1 MSNRIVWFKKNLRYK
16 DNEILIDEDKKS
28 ILIYIIEPELWKQKD
43 MSLRQWQFTLDSL
56 KDLQQQLIKNNLY
69 LNILCGDAL
78 EIFKFLKNKHNFDSV
93 ISEQETGIKWTFER
107 DKKLKSFFLQ
117 NDIHWTECAYPG
129 VRRGHHDRNQ
139 WAKFFRKDIL
149 RYPNLPVIKQS
160 INLGLKNY
168 DLPKIFYDTTPCPN
182 RQKGGSR
189 EAEKLLST
197 FLNSRGENYQ
207 YEMSSP
213 ISAEKSCSRLS
224 THLTYGTIS
233 HRSVFQEATQK
244 KEKIQLTNKNF
255 AKSINSFLSRLHW
268 RSHFIQKLED
278 QPSIEHESFIP
289 VYDQIREKDFR
300 KLDAWIEGKTGVHFI
315 DACMIYLRNHGWI
328 NFRMRAMLA
337 SFASYNLW
345 LDWRYFGPRLA
356 ALFTDFE
363 PGIHYSQLQMQSG
376 TTGINTIRM
385 YNPYKQALD
394 QDPEAKFIKSQL
406 PEYNNFPPSF
416 FFKPPELSNNENL
429 FNDSKLETIVDVT
442 KTAKFARDKIFSIRK
457 LPEHQKMAK
466 NVFIRHGSRQNR

>member
-78 EIFKFLKNKHNFDSV
+78 EIFKFLKNKYNFDSV

-129 VRRGHHDRNQ
+129 VRRGNHDRNQ

-149 RYPNLPVIKQS
+149 RYPNLPIIKQS

>member
-1 MSNRIVWFKKNLRYK
+1 MSNRVVWFKKNLRYK

-56 KDLQQQLIKNNLY
+56 KDLQYQLTKNNLH
-69 LNILCGDAL
+69 LNILYGDAL
-78 EIFKFLKNKHNFDSV
+78 EIFKFLKDKYNFDSV

-117 NDIHWTECAYPG
+117 NDIHWIECAYPG
-129 VRRGHHDRNQ
+129 VRRGRHDRNQ

-149 RYPNLPVIKQS
+149 RYPNLPIIKQS

-168 DLPKIFYDTTPCPN
+168 DLPKNFYDSTPCPN
-182 RQKGGSR
+182 RQKGGSE

-197 FLNSRGENYQ
+197 FLNRRGENYQ
-207 YEMSSP
+207 FEMSSP

-233 HRSVFQEATQK
+233 HRSVFQEANQK
-244 KEKIQLTNKNF
+244 KENIQLTNKNF
-255 AKSINSFLSRLHW
+255 SNSINSFLSRLHW

-289 VYDQIREKDFR
+289 VYDQIREKDSR

-429 FNDSKLETIVDVT
+429 FNDSNLETIVDVT

>member
-1 MSNRIVWFKKNLRYK
+1 
-16 DNEILIDEDKKS
+16 
-28 ILIYIIEPELWKQKD
+28 
-43 MSLRQWQFTLDSL
+43 
-56 KDLQQQLIKNNLY
+56 
-69 LNILCGDAL
+69 
-78 EIFKFLKNKHNFDSV
+78 
-93 ISEQETGIKWTFER
+93 
-107 DKKLKSFFLQ
+107 
-117 NDIHWTECAYPG
+117 
-129 VRRGHHDRNQ
+129 
-139 WAKFFRKDIL
+139 
-149 RYPNLPVIKQS
+149 
-160 INLGLKNY
+160 
-168 DLPKIFYDTTPCPN
+168 
-182 RQKGGSR
+182 
-189 EAEKLLST
+189 
-197 FLNSRGENYQ
+197 
-207 YEMSSP
+207 MSSP

-416 FFKPPELSNNENL
+416 FFKPPQLSNNENL

>member
-1 MSNRIVWFKKNLRYK
+1 M
-16 DNEILIDEDKKS
+16 EI
-28 ILIYIIEPELWKQKD
+28 
-43 MSLRQWQFTLDSL
+43 
-56 KDLQQQLIKNNLY
+56 
-69 LNILCGDAL
+69 
-78 EIFKFLKNKHNFDSV
+78 
-93 ISEQETGIKWTFER
+93 TF
-107 DKKLKSFFLQ
+107 
-117 NDIHWTECAYPG
+117 Y
-129 VRRGHHDRNQ
+129 
-139 WAKFFRKDIL
+139 
-149 RYPNLPVIKQS
+149 
-160 INLGLKNY
+160 
-168 DLPKIFYDTTPCPN
+168 PKI
-182 RQKGGSR
+182 GGSTINRAR
-189 EAEKLLST
+189 E
-197 FLNSRGENYQ
+197 
-207 YEMSSP
+207 
-213 ISAEKSCSRLS
+213 
-224 THLTYGTIS
+224 
-233 HRSVFQEATQK
+233 
-244 KEKIQLTNKNF
+244 
-255 AKSINSFLSRLHW
+255 
-268 RSHFIQKLED
+268 
-278 QPSIEHESFIP
+278 FIP

-466 NVFIRHGSRQNR
+466 NVFNRHGSRQNR